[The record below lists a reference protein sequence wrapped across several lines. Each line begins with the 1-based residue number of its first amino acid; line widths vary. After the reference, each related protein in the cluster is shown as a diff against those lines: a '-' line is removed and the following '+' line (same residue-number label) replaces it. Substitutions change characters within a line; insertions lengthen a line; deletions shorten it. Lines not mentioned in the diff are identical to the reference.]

1 MISNATTAILIPT
14 FRRPA
19 LLTALL
25 DSLAADPGT
34 GEAVILIGDNDC
46 DPAIAALVTARAGG
60 ADVRYLPVPERGVSQ
75 ARNAL
80 IAEAMRVVPDWRWLL
95 MLDDDGTVTP
105 GWYQA
110 LIACGDRYDAD
121 LVGGPVEGV
130 LPADAGALARNSI
143 FARRRRWPTGPVK
156 LLNTT
161 QNLAMARRL
170 LDRVSLPLFDSR
182 YGASGGEDYD
192 LFRRTAQAGGA
203 LIWCDEA
210 IVIEPAPPERL
221 TTRALLHRYFSTG
234 IYMAPIDSA
243 YDGRKR
249 GWLGAA
255 KGLVLGTRDTVLGAV
270 TARRDK
276 SAGGVLMMAHHLGR
290 LCGLAGARSARYVK
304 TGVD

>member
-1 MISNATTAILIPT
+1 MAVVSHAVLIPT

-19 LLTALL
+19 LLTALIE
-25 DSLAADPGT
+25 SLLAEVRAHDV
-34 GEAVILIGDNDC
+34 VILIGDNDC
-46 DPAIAALVTARAGG
+46 DPAIAALVADYAGQG
-60 ADVRYLPVPERGVSQ
+60 DVRYLPVPERGVSQ

-80 IAEAMRVVPDWRWLL
+80 IAEAMRVVPDWQWLL

-105 GWYQA
+105 GWYDA
-110 LIACGDRYDAD
+110 LIGCGDSYAAD

-130 LPADAGALARNSI
+130 LPPDAGALARNSI

-161 QNLAMARRL
+161 QNLAVARRL

-192 LFRRTAQAGGA
+192 LFRRTAQAGGT
-203 LIWCDEA
+203 LVWCDEA
-210 IVIEPAPPERL
+210 IVVEPAPPERL

-249 GWLGAA
+249 GWLGAV
-255 KGLVLGTRDTVLGAV
+255 KGLVLGTRDAMLGMATVRQDRA
-270 TARRDK
+270 
-276 SAGGVLMMAHHLGR
+276 AGGVLMMAHHAGR

-304 TGVD
+304 IEGG